1 MFNEFNLQR
10 SDVMKNMVKILS
22 LAMIIVAAAA
32 GTALATYTSQIWIPS
47 TDIQPFADFHLDVD
61 SYIRASSI
69 GKSTGNP
76 NVRDPNVWDIGPV
89 IGILPFDKLQAEVG
103 FDVLLN
109 STSPND
115 NHPVFGN
122 FKIATPEDA
131 LFKFSPALALGM
143 FDIGPSNYAKLDA
156 NGNPLAALI
165 TSGQNIA
172 YGLVARTLPAIGPV
186 PSLGRLSAGGYHGSQ
201 RALVDPNG
209 HSASEGVL
217 VSWDRTMTELTDKL
231 WVGVDY
237 MGGNN
242 VDGAVSFG
250 FSWNFSKNVSVLVGY
265 DIWKEK
271 QLAGNNTFTVQ
282 LDANYP

>member
-1 MFNEFNLQR
+1 
-10 SDVMKNMVKILS
+10 MKKSMTIIT
-22 LAMIIVAAAA
+22 LAMTFVIVAAGAA
-32 GTALATYTSQIWIPS
+32 RATYTSQIWIPS

-69 GKSTGNP
+69 GKQIPQLGNP
-76 NVRDPNVWDIGPV
+76 SNNQNVRDPNVWDIGPV
-89 IGILPFDKLQAEVG
+89 IGILPFQKLQAEVG

-131 LFKFSPALALGM
+131 LFKFSPAIAVGM
-143 FDIGPSNYAKLDA
+143 FDIGPSNYNKSIAYS
-156 NGNPLAALI
+156 I
-165 TSGQNIA
+165 TSGQNISYA
-172 YGLVARTLPAIGPV
+172 LLARTLPAIGPV
-186 PSLGRLSAGGYHGSQ
+186 PSLGRISAGGYHGSQ

-217 VSWDRTMTELTDKL
+217 LSWDRTISELTDKL
-231 WVGVDY
+231 WMGVDY

-242 VDGAVSFG
+242 VDGAVSVG
-250 FSWNFSKNVSVLVGY
+250 FSWNFSKNVSVLFGY